1 MKTKYEEI
9 FELLDIKDVSSKRQ
23 KKNGTHVFEIPFETY
38 GGNRIRLAT
47 YKSGAVRNV
56 NSCYSCYRLNP
67 TRLEDSNGSYN
78 FKHKIRIPITS
89 HEGRLEFLLKFII
102 RNYYKKQHTITKW
115 KTYTYQ
121 PSIALTVDGKTT
133 HFSGHRAI

>member
-56 NSCYSCYRLNP
+56 NSCYSCYQLN
-67 TRLEDSNGSYN
+67 TTKLEDSTGPYK
-78 FKHKIRIPITS
+78 FKQKIRIPINS

-115 KTYTYQ
+115 KTHNYA
-121 PSIALTVDGKTT
+121 PNVSVMID
-133 HFSGHRAI
+133 GHRYNIQ

>member
-9 FELLDIKDVSSKRQ
+9 FELLGIKNVTSKRQ

-38 GGNRIRLAT
+38 GGNRIKLAT
-47 YKSGAVRNV
+47 YKSGAVRNI

-67 TRLEDSNGSYN
+67 TKLEDSSGSYN
-78 FKHKIRIPITS
+78 FKHKVRIPITS
-89 HEGRLEFLLKFII
+89 HEERLGFLLKFII

-115 KTYTYQ
+115 ETYTYK
-121 PSIALTVDGKTT
+121 PSVSVTIG
-133 HFSGHRAI
+133 GHKYNIQ

>member
-1 MKTKYEEI
+1 MRTTYEEI
-9 FELLDIKDVSSKRQ
+9 FELLGIKNVTSKRQ

-56 NSCYSCYRLNP
+56 NSCFSCYQLNP
-67 TRLEDSNGSYN
+67 TKLEKSEEYN
-78 FKHKIRIPITS
+78 FDHKVRIPITS

-102 RNYYKKQHTITKW
+102 KNYYKKQHTLTKW
-115 KTYTYQ
+115 KTYTHEPYI
-121 PSIALTVDGKTT
+121 SVTVGGQKY
-133 HFSGHRAI
+133 RIQ

>member
-1 MKTKYEEI
+1 MRTTYEEI
-9 FELLDIKDVSSKRQ
+9 FELLGIKNVTSKRQ
-23 KKNGTHVFEIPFETY
+23 KKNGTHVFEIPFESY

-56 NSCYSCYRLNP
+56 TSCFSCYQLNP
-67 TRLEDSNGSYN
+67 TKLEKSEEYN
-78 FKHKIRIPITS
+78 FDHKVRIPITS

-115 KTYTYQ
+115 RTYTHEPYI
-121 PSIALTVDGKTT
+121 SVTVGGQKY
-133 HFSGHRAI
+133 RIQ

>member
-1 MKTKYEEI
+1 MRTTYEEI
-9 FELLDIKDVSSKRQ
+9 FELLGIKNVTSKRQ

-38 GGNRIRLAT
+38 GGERIKLAT

-56 NSCYSCYRLNP
+56 NSCFSCYQLNP
-67 TRLEDSNGSYN
+67 TKLEKSEEYN
-78 FKHKIRIPITS
+78 FDHKVRIPITS

-115 KTYTYQ
+115 KTYTHE
-121 PSIALTVDGKTT
+121 PNISVTVN
-133 HFSGHRAI
+133 GHKYRIQ